1 MLFGGFVVIIFAGLA
16 GWWFGSY
23 RATAA
28 VNRQWMRSLEQA
40 ETDGIID
47 EHQRSDIIRMQSA
60 EREA

>member
-1 MLFGGFVVIIFAGLA
+1 MLFGGIIVLIVAGLV

-23 RATAA
+23 RATMA

-47 EHQRSDIIRMQSA
+47 EHQRSDIIRIQNA
-60 EREA
+60 ERQA